1 MVRKAVERVHERE
14 RRMVRDEYL
23 EMPGLCLTVPQ
34 IQRLWGFDPSVCES
48 VLAELVSTG
57 FLRCTPGGEY
67 GCRVRRAISQRRPG
81 AIFRQPPAICCK
93 TGALTF
99 PLLTGR
105 TVEGG

>member
-57 FLRCTPGGEY
+57 FLRCTPEGEY
-67 GCRVRRAISQRRPG
+67 SAVGYGARSRNVVSPRYFVNPPRYVVRPR
-81 AIFRQPPAICCK
+81 
-93 TGALTF
+93 L
-99 PLLTGR
+99 
-105 TVEGG
+105 

>member
-67 GCRVRRAISQRRPG
+67 VLSGTARDLATSSRRDISSTPRDM
-81 AIFRQPPAICCK
+81 
-93 TGALTF
+93 L
-99 PLLTGR
+99 
-105 TVEGG
+105 